1 MSMRI
6 DCQGCCRA
14 FKAGVEFYRCDR
26 TECGFWTFKFVV
38 DGKVLP
44 TAFT

>member
-1 MSMRI
+1 MSMKTE
-6 DCQGCCRA
+6 CMGCCWM
-14 FKAGVEFYRCDR
+14 KGDGVILWRCGR
-26 TECGFWTFKFVV
+26 TGCGFWTFKFVV

>member
-14 FKAGVEFYRCDR
+14 LKAGIEFYRCDQ
-26 TECGFWTFKFVV
+26 TECPFWTFIFGRS
-38 DGKVLP
+38 GKVLD
-44 TAFT
+44 TCFT